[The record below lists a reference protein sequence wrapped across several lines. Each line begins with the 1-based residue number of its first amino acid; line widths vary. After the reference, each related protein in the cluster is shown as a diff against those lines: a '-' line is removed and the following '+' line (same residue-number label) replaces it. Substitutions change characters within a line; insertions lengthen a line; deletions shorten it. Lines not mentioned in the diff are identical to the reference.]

1 MCVAEWVFVKIGQL
15 FSIDIKKITCNFK
28 LRNAN
33 IFLRKFCQSGRKFE
47 RKFEGILGML
57 KVFVQTVL
65 GGSISASPCMRKL
78 LQSGTENFL
87 TLLF

>member
-1 MCVAEWVFVKIGQL
+1 MCVAEWVFVKIGQM

-33 IFLRKFCQSGRKFE
+33 IFLRKFCQSERKFE
-47 RKFEGILGML
+47 RKFQGILGML